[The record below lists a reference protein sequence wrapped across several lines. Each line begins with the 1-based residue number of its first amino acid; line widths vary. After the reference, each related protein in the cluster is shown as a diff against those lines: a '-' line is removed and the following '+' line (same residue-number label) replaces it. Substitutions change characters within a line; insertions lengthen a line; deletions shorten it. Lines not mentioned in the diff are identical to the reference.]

1 MTAFGHAPS
10 PSKHTPCTGEPAVFV
25 KHLTSHGDYEG
36 LSIMLCTI
44 TFQTSTEELKTRRKL
59 YTIGPKPRPM
69 AKKKRPSSKA
79 NQQQKIAEL
88 EEQNAT
94 LKQAHASSAASREGL
109 QGLLKD
115 TISMMAEKDR
125 THAEENSRMLA
136 IHEKLANS
144 VASIAGNSFT
154 SIQQTTSKY
163 NRWEAKKRARAQ

>member
-1 MTAFGHAPS
+1 
-10 PSKHTPCTGEPAVFV
+10 
-25 KHLTSHGDYEG
+25 
-36 LSIMLCTI
+36 MLCTI
-44 TFQTSTEELKTRRKL
+44 TFRTSTEELKTRRKL
-59 YTIGPKPRPM
+59 YTIGPKPRPI

-79 NQQQKIAEL
+79 IQQQITEL

-144 VASIAGNSFT
+144 VASIAGNSFS
-154 SIQQTTSKY
+154 SIQQTASKY
-163 NRWEAKKRARAQ
+163 NKWEAKKRARGG